1 MTRHAIDDDHRV
13 PAWPSPGTTAMKRI
27 LDVMGSALGL
37 LMLLPVLAVVAVII
51 KLDSPGP
58 IFFRQER
65 VGWGGR
71 SFRIFKFRS
80 MVVGAARAGTA
91 LTVRADTRITRAGM
105 FLRSSKLD
113 ELPQLINVLAG
124 DMSIV
129 GPRPEVPEFMKF
141 YTPDQRAIILSMRP
155 GITDYAAILFR
166 DESSLLDRER
176 DPIDVYRREIMPAKF
191 ACYERYRREIG
202 VLNDLRIILATML
215 LLVVGRV
222 PHWLGDDYRLQMV
235 PLPRRSEARVN
246 P

>member
-1 MTRHAIDDDHRV
+1 MV
-13 PAWPSPGTTAMKRI
+13 VKRM
-27 LDVMGSALGL
+27 LDVVGSALGL
-37 LMLLPVLAVVAVII
+37 LVLLPVLVIVAVAI
-51 KLDSPGP
+51 KFDSPGP

-65 VGWGGR
+65 VGLRGG

-91 LTVRADTRITRAGM
+91 ITVRGDSRITRVGK
-105 FLRSSKLD
+105 FLRSSKVD

-166 DESSLLDRER
+166 DESSLLDRGTR
-176 DPIDVYRREIMPAKF
+176 SYRRLSA
-191 ACYERYRREIG
+191 
-202 VLNDLRIILATML
+202 
-215 LLVVGRV
+215 
-222 PHWLGDDYRLQMV
+222 
-235 PLPRRSEARVN
+235 
-246 P
+246 

>member
-1 MTRHAIDDDHRV
+1 
-13 PAWPSPGTTAMKRI
+13 MKRI
-27 LDVMGSALGL
+27 LDVVGSALGL
-37 LMLLPVLAVVAVII
+37 LVLLPVLVIVAVAI
-51 KLDSPGP
+51 KFDSPGP

-65 VGWGGR
+65 VGLRGR

-91 LTVRADTRITRAGM
+91 LTVRGDTRITRAGM

-113 ELPQLINVLAG
+113 ELPQLINVLIG

-129 GPRPEVPEFMKF
+129 GPRPEVPEFMKY

-176 DPIDVYRREIMPAKF
+176 DPIDVYRREIMPIKF
-191 ACYERYRREIG
+191 AYYERYSREIG

-215 LLVVGRV
+215 LLIVGSV
-222 PHWLGDDYRLQMV
+222 PARLGIECSLR
-235 PLPRRSEARVN
+235 PLLHHRESEAGVSL
-246 P
+246 

>member
-1 MTRHAIDDDHRV
+1 MAL
-13 PAWPSPGTTAMKRI
+13 KRL
-27 LDVMGSALGL
+27 LDVAGSALGL
-37 LMLLPVLAVVAVII
+37 LLLLPVLAIVAVIV

-65 VGWGGR
+65 VGLGGR

-80 MVVGAARAGTA
+80 MAVDAARAGTA
-91 LTVRADTRITRAGM
+91 LTVRADPRITRAGM
-105 FLRSSKLD
+105 FLRSNKLD

-191 ACYERYRREIG
+191 AYYERYSREIG
-202 VLNDLRIILATML
+202 VLNDLRIILATVL
-215 LLVVGRV
+215 LLVVGRI
-222 PHWLGDDYRLQMV
+222 PPQLGIECKLS
-235 PLPRRSEARVN
+235 LPQQHGNEAKASV
-246 P
+246 

>member
-1 MTRHAIDDDHRV
+1 MQSGYDRRLPARPSHATMV
-13 PAWPSPGTTAMKRI
+13 MKRI

-37 LMLLPVLAVVAVII
+37 LLLLPVLAVIAVII

-65 VGWGGR
+65 VGRGGR

-91 LTVRADTRITRAGM
+91 LTVDGDTRITRVGM
-105 FLRSSKLD
+105 VLRKNKLD
-113 ELPQLINVLAG
+113 ELPQFINVLAG

-141 YTPDQRAIILSMRP
+141 YAPDQRAIILSMRP

-176 DPIDVYRREIMPAKF
+176 DPVEFYRREIMPEKF
-191 ACYERYRREIG
+191 AYYERYSREIN
-202 VLNDLRIILATML
+202 VLTDLRIILATVL

-222 PHWLGDDYRLQMV
+222 PPQLGIECK
-235 PLPRRSEARVN
+235 LPPPRQHRNEAEASV
-246 P
+246 

>member
-1 MTRHAIDDDHRV
+1 M
-13 PAWPSPGTTAMKRI
+13 AMKRI
-27 LDVMGSALGL
+27 LDVVGSALGL
-37 LMLLPVLAVVAVII
+37 LLLLPVLAVVAVII

-71 SFRIFKFRS
+71 TFRIFKFRS
-80 MVVGAARAGTA
+80 MAVGAARAGTA
-91 LTVRADTRITRAGM
+91 LTVRDDTRITRVGM
-105 FLRSSKLD
+105 FLRKSKLD
-113 ELPQLINVLAG
+113 EFPQFINVLAG

-129 GPRPEVPEFMKF
+129 GPRPEVPEFMKL
-141 YTPDQRAIILSMRP
+141 YTPDQRAIILSMKP

-166 DESSLLDRER
+166 DESSLLDGKC

-215 LLVVGRV
+215 LLVAGRV
-222 PHWLGDDYRLQMV
+222 PHWLGDDYRLQML
-235 PLPRRSEARVN
+235 LPRRSEARVN

>member
-1 MTRHAIDDDHRV
+1 M
-13 PAWPSPGTTAMKRI
+13 AMKRI
-27 LDVMGSALGL
+27 LDVVGSALGL
-37 LMLLPVLAVVAVII
+37 LLLLPVLAVVAVII

-91 LTVRADTRITRAGM
+91 LTVCDDKRITRVGA
-105 FLRSSKLD
+105 FLRRSKLD
-113 ELPQLINVLAG
+113 EFPQFINVLAG

-129 GPRPEVPEFMKF
+129 GPRPEVPEIMKF

-155 GITDYAAILFR
+155 GITDYAAMLFR
-166 DESSLLDRER
+166 DESSLLDREC

>member
-1 MTRHAIDDDHRV
+1 MAV
-13 PAWPSPGTTAMKRI
+13 KRI
-27 LDVMGSALGL
+27 LDVVGSALGL
-37 LMLLPVLAVVAVII
+37 LLLLPVLAVVAVII

-65 VGWGGR
+65 VGRGGR

-91 LTVRADTRITRAGM
+91 LTVRADTRITRVGV
-105 FLRSSKLD
+105 FLRRSKLD

-141 YTPDQRAIILSMRP
+141 YTPDQRAILLSMRP

-166 DESSLLDRER
+166 NESSLLDRER
-176 DPIDVYRREIMPAKF
+176 DPIEVYRREIMPAKF
-191 ACYERYRREIG
+191 AYYEQYSREIG
-202 VLNDLRIILATML
+202 VLNDLRIILATIL
-215 LLVVGRV
+215 LLVAGQV
-222 PHWLGDDYRLQMV
+222 PHWLGVEYRLRMP
-235 PLPRRSEARVN
+235 PLARGSEAKVN

>member
-1 MTRHAIDDDHRV
+1 MRR
-13 PAWPSPGTTAMKRI
+13 
-27 LDVMGSALGL
+27 LGRL
-37 LMLLPVLAVVAVII
+37 LLLLPVLAVVAVII

-71 SFRIFKFRS
+71 TFRIFKFRS

-91 LTVRADTRITRAGM
+91 LTVRADTRITRAGL
-105 FLRSSKLD
+105 FLRRSKLD

-124 DMSIV
+124 NMSIV
-129 GPRPEVPEFMKF
+129 GPRPEAPEFMEF
-141 YTPDQRAIILSMRP
+141 YTPDQRAFILSMRP

-166 DESSLLDRER
+166 DESSLLDQER
-176 DPIDVYRREIMPAKF
+176 DPIDVYRRENMPAKF
-191 ACYERYRREIG
+191 AYYERYRREIG